1 MSLKQTFGTW
11 RAFFREVDWR
21 LVFLTGPRHHFT
33 PEQWQRL
40 DRLQGI
46 SPTIKVAAWINVLT
60 LAVVASLELP
70 LAAAQM
76 VFAGTLL
83 MGLLTLWIA
92 ADLWRRPTQKRLFRA
107 YGLSAFPLGAALGF
121 LIAVMPEHWMQD
133 RWNHEILIRGCA
145 IGFFYSMAT
154 WALAMWRNEFMADWL
169 HDEALR
175 EQKLELAQRLS
186 SAQIQPH
193 FLFNS
198 LASLQHWVAVKDDRA
213 APLLQSLTSYLRATL
228 PLFDRP
234 LLSVGE
240 EAEAVRRYLE
250 VMQARLGGRLRFVL
264 DIAPDAATAQLP
276 PGVLLT
282 LVENAV
288 EHGVQPQLSGGE
300 LQLRAYLPA
309 EGGLCVEVLD
319 DGPGPSEAL
328 LQLPPL
334 DPAAMLRDAQ
344 ASLGLQNSRLRLWQA
359 FGDQAELSLSHRN
372 EGGCRAQVW
381 VRTSPPEAQSRT

>member
-1 MSLKQTFGTW
+1 MSLNLWFANL

-21 LVFLTGPRHHFT
+21 LVFMLGPRHRFT

-40 DRLQGI
+40 DRLGTI
-46 SPTIKVAAWINVLT
+46 SPTIKVAALLNVLLLSWMT
-60 LAVVASLELP
+60 AMELPAGDTQWVFLSSLAVGMLMLF
-70 LAAAQM
+70 LAAQ
-76 VFAGTLL
+76 
-83 MGLLTLWIA
+83 
-92 ADLWRRPTQKRLFRA
+92 LWRRPTRKRLYLT
-107 YGLSAFPLGAALGF
+107 YGMCAFPQGLVMGF
-121 LIAVMPEHWMQD
+121 LIASQPTLVQSDPLQ
-133 RWNHEILIRGCA
+133 HELMMRGIA
-145 IGFFYSMAT
+145 VGIFYSLT
-154 WALAMWRNEFMADWL
+154 IWAVAMWRNEFMADWL

-264 DIAPDAATAQLP
+264 DIAPNASAAQLP

-288 EHGVQPQLSGGE
+288 EHGVQPRLSGGE
-300 LQLRAYLPA
+300 VQLLARLQDD
-309 EGGLCVEVLD
+309 GSLCVEVLD
-319 DGPGPSEAL
+319 DGSGPSETL

-334 DPAAMLRDAQ
+334 DPAAMLRDAE
-344 ASLGLQNSRLRLWQA
+344 ASLGLQNTRLRLFQA
-359 FGDQAELSLSHRN
+359 FGPQASLCLSHRL

-381 VRTSPPEAQSRT
+381 VQAAKR

>member
-1 MSLKQTFGTW
+1 MKLKWLPASL
-11 RAFFREVDWR
+11 RSFFRDVDWR
-21 LVFLTGPRHHFT
+21 LVFLMGPRHHFT

-40 DRLQGI
+40 DCLPGI
-46 SPTIKVAAWINVLT
+46 SPTIKVAAVVNVLA
-60 LAVVASLELP
+60 LALIAALDLP
-70 LAAAQM
+70 QATAGL

-83 MGLLTLWIA
+83 LGFLTLWVA
-92 ADLWRRPTQKRLFRA
+92 ADLWRRPTQKRLYRA
-107 YGLSAFPLGAALGF
+107 YGLSAFPFGAALGF
-121 LIAVMPEHWMQD
+121 MMAAKPPQWMQEPL
-133 RWNHEILIRGCA
+133 NHELLIRGCA
-145 IGFFYSMAT
+145 IGFCYTMAI
-154 WALAMWRNEFMADWL
+154 WAVAMWRNEFMADWL

-264 DIAPDAATAQLP
+264 DIAPNAAAAQLP

-288 EHGVQPQLSGGE
+288 EHGVQPRLSGGE
-300 LQLRAYLPA
+300 VQLLARLQDD
-309 EGGLCVEVLD
+309 GSLCVEVLD
-319 DGPGPSEAL
+319 DGSGPSETL

-334 DPAAMLRDAQ
+334 DPAAMLRDAE
-344 ASLGLQNSRLRLWQA
+344 ASLGLQNTRLRLFQA
-359 FGDQAELSLSHRN
+359 FGSQASLCLSHRL

-381 VRTSPPEAQSRT
+381 VQAAKR

>member
-1 MSLKQTFGTW
+1 MKNLIANLRG
-11 RAFFREVDWR
+11 FFREVDWR
-21 LVFLTGPRHHFT
+21 LVFMLGPRHRFT

-40 DRLQGI
+40 ERLPGI
-46 SPTIKVAAWINVLT
+46 SPTIKVAASVNMLAIAWI
-60 LAVVASLELP
+60 ASLELP
-70 LAAAQM
+70 QASARLL
-76 VFAGTLL
+76 FASALL
-83 MGLLTLWIA
+83 SGLLALWLG
-92 ADLWRRPTQKRLFRA
+92 ADLWRRPTQKRLYRA
-107 YGLSAFPLGAALGF
+107 YGISGLLLGAPIGVFMADKPLQW
-121 LIAVMPEHWMQD
+121 LQD
-133 RWNHEILIRGCA
+133 PSNHELLVRTFALNFLYATA
-145 IGFFYSMAT
+145 I
-154 WALAMWRNEFMADWL
+154 WAVAMWRNEFMADWL

-264 DIAPDAATAQLP
+264 DIAPDAAAAQLP

-319 DGPGPSEAL
+319 DGPGPSDAL

-334 DPAAMLRDAQ
+334 DPAAILRDAQ

-359 FGDQAELSLSHRN
+359 FGDQAELSLSHRS
-372 EGGCRAQVW
+372 EGGCRAQVR
-381 VRTSPPEAQSRT
+381 VRRTQPQAQQQT

>member
-1 MSLKQTFGTW
+1 MMNKPWATLRG
-11 RAFFREVDWR
+11 FFREVDWR
-21 LVFLTGPRHHFT
+21 LVFLLGPRHRFT

-40 DRLQGI
+40 DRLPGI
-46 SPTIKVAAWINVLT
+46 SPTIKVAAVVNVLA
-60 LAVVASLELP
+60 LALVAALELP
-70 LAAAQM
+70 WPIARL
-76 VFAGTLL
+76 VFCGTLL
-83 MGLLTLWIA
+83 LGLVTLWVS
-92 ADLWRRPTQKRLFRA
+92 ADLWRRPTQKRLHRA
-107 YGLSAFPLGAALGF
+107 YGFSAVPLGAVFGF
-121 LIAVMPEHWMQD
+121 MMASQPQ
-133 RWNHEILIRGCA
+133 RWLQEPWHHELLIRGCA
-145 IGFFYSMAT
+145 IGFVYTMAI
-154 WALAMWRNEFMADWL
+154 WAVAMWRNEFMADWL

-250 VMQARLGGRLRFVL
+250 VMQARLGGRLHFVL

-319 DGPGPSEAL
+319 DGPGPSDAL

-359 FGDQAELSLSHRN
+359 FGDQAELSLSHRS

-381 VRTSPPEAQSRT
+381 VRTSPPHAQSRT

>member
-1 MSLKQTFGTW
+1 MKILLAKLRG
-11 RAFFREVDWR
+11 FFREVDWR
-21 LVFLTGPRHHFT
+21 LVFLMGPRHSFT

-40 DRLQGI
+40 DRLPGI
-46 SPTIKVAAWINVLT
+46 SPTIKVAAVVNVLA
-60 LAVVASLELP
+60 LAWIVSLELP
-70 LAAAQM
+70 QATARL
-76 VFAGTLL
+76 VFASALL
-83 MGLLTLWIA
+83 AGLLTLWIG
-92 ADLWRRPTQKRLFRA
+92 ADLWRRPTLKRLYRA
-107 YGLSAFPLGAALGF
+107 YGLSAFPLGAVFGF
-121 LIAVMPEHWMQD
+121 LMAAEPQQWMQD
-133 RWNHEILIRGCA
+133 PWNHELLIRGCA

-154 WALAMWRNEFMADWL
+154 WAVAMWRNEFMADWL

-250 VMQARLGGRLRFVL
+250 VMQARLGGRLRVVL
-264 DIAPDAATAQLP
+264 DIAPDAAAAQLP

-300 LQLRAYLPA
+300 VQLLARMQ
-309 EGGLCVEVLD
+309 GDGSLCVEVLD
-319 DGPGPSEAL
+319 DGSGPSEAL

-334 DPAAMLRDAQ
+334 EPFAMLRDAE
-344 ASLGLQNSRLRLWQA
+344 ASLGLQNTRLRLFQA
-359 FGDQAELSLSHRN
+359 FGPAASLSLSHRL

-381 VRTSPPEAQSRT
+381 VQAAKS